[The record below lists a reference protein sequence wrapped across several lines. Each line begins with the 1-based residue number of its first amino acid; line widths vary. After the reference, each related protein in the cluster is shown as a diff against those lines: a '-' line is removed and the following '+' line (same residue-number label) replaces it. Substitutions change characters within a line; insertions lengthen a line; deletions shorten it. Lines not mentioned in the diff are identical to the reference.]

1 MKTIICLASV
11 SLLLVACNSSVKQE
25 PSATEKLPIQG
36 TWKLISGTTIE
47 KNDTTITDYSKERSF
62 IKIIN
67 ATHFAFLGHDL
78 NKGKD
83 SAFFSSGGGKY
94 ELDDTAYTE
103 HLEYSTHQ
111 IGVKGGLPSRRP
123 RVAVVRTTESLAQSD
138 RPAHAA
144 HLPSKFEIVV
154 SHTSS
159 ILVEGSNRGYL

>member
-1 MKTIICLASV
+1 MKTIICLASI
-11 SLLLVACNSSVKQE
+11 SLLLIACNNSVKQE
-25 PSATEKLPIQG
+25 SPVIEKLPIQG

-47 KNDTTITDYSKERSF
+47 KNDTTVTEYTKERSF

-103 HLEYSTHQ
+103 HLEYCNDREWEGNDFHFTVSISNDTLVQ
-111 IGVKGGLPSRRP
+111 QGIEKIDSIGVNRINIEKY
-123 RVAVVRTTESLAQSD
+123 VRL
-138 RPAHAA
+138 
-144 HLPSKFEIVV
+144 K
-154 SHTSS
+154 
-159 ILVEGSNRGYL
+159 